1 MKRGGHVYLMTN
13 QNRTTLYCGV
23 TSDLVKRVQQHKEH
37 AFSKS
42 FTARYNLEHLVYH
55 EGFHTIEEA
64 ISREKQIKG
73 GSRKKKEDLIVS
85 MNPEWNDL
93 FDSIKDW

>member
-1 MKRGGHVYLMTN
+1 MKWGGHVYLMTN
-13 QNRTTLYCGV
+13 KNRTTLYCGV

-42 FTARYNLEHLVYH
+42 STARYNLEYLVYY

-73 GSRKKKEDLIVS
+73 GSRKKKEALIAS

-93 FDSIKDW
+93 FDSI